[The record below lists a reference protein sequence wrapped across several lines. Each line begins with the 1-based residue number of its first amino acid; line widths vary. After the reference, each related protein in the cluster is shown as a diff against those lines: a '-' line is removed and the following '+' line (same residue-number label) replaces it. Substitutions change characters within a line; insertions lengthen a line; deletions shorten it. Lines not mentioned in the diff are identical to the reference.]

1 MTIHAVLYSTPNCQK
16 CRMTN
21 DRLSKVMRVKH
32 EQLFNGN
39 DEWSSKKIEKFR
51 DQGYGA
57 FPVVRIYNDETGERI
72 ADWCDFRVDQISKY
86 VKMAE
91 VMS

>member
-39 DEWSSKKIEKFR
+39 DE
-51 DQGYGA
+51 
-57 FPVVRIYNDETGERI
+57 TGERI